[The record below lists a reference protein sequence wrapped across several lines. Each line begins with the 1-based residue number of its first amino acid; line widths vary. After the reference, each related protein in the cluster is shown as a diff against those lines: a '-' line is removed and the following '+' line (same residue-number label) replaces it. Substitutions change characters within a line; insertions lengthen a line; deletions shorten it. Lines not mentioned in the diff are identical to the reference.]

1 MDGTQEVV
9 RGLVVAR
16 GNGAALLESSIKVF
30 NQVTRL
36 VQVAVIAALMFARG
50 FWGNHHG
57 LARVQQR
64 LDVNLS
70 RFHPHQVMRQR
81 SCVLLRLG

>member
-1 MDGTQEVV
+1 MDGTQEVA

-16 GNGAALLESSIKVF
+16 GNGAALLESSKKVF

-50 FWGNHHG
+50 F
-57 LARVQQR
+57 
-64 LDVNLS
+64 
-70 RFHPHQVMRQR
+70 
-81 SCVLLRLG
+81 

>member
-36 VQVAVIAALMFARG
+36 VQVAVIAALVPARTDR
-50 FWGNHHG
+50 WNYHG
-57 LARVQQR
+57 LA
-64 LDVNLS
+64 
-70 RFHPHQVMRQR
+70 
-81 SCVLLRLG
+81 